1 MSLLNC
7 LIAHAAQQPKER
19 NKITARK
26 FNYIRNMLVRKMMDL
41 QSQTA
46 KTEDTEGTEGQDEII
61 GIKQVDLVKWY
72 METIRRAL
80 TSIEGGEEIDKL
92 VKRVTSDLASDEGVE
107 EEEISVI
114 MKVINKLV
122 RQGKTL
128 AVLSRPVKEEGEEE
142 GQFQQRIQV
151 EQVLSLHTNYA
162 PDDSNLESCSRKRSS
177 FYGTFFS
184 EPQGRR
190 APMTSHIHP
199 EDNIYNN
206 PELIQRSLPDN
217 LPVGRSEHISWQ
229 AEPDGGAR
237 SKWQQIA
244 VSSSFA

>member
-1 MSLLNC
+1 
-7 LIAHAAQQPKER
+7 
-19 NKITARK
+19 
-26 FNYIRNMLVRKMMDL
+26 MDL

-92 VKRVTSDLASDEGVE
+92 VKRVTSDLASDEGVD
-107 EEEISVI
+107 EEEINVI
-114 MKVINKLV
+114 RKVINKLV
-122 RQGKTL
+122 RQGNTF
-128 AVLSRPVKEEGEEE
+128 AVLSRPERGEEEEE
-142 GQFQQRIQV
+142 GQFQQRLQ
-151 EQVLSLHTNYA
+151 EERVLSLHTKYSKENS
-162 PDDSNLESCSRKRSS
+162 SNPVNSPLARKRS

-199 EDNIYNN
+199 EDNIFNN